1 MPPPDPLAP
10 IVQALSFI
18 AVPNPA
24 LQTPP
29 QSPDD
34 WTSGGATATD
44 AAFYIPAQT
53 LLGLVLG
60 ASSDLTLLG
69 NGINT
74 ALTGIAAALASLAG
88 DIGQLAAVEAEA
100 TTVLA
105 GLQSVLGLVQP
116 FAPQAAAG
124 ELQSASSLFGQL
136 GTLLNDLPDLAVAAA
151 ELAELSQQLTAAAPL
166 FPAS

>member
-29 QSPDD
+29 QTPDS
-34 WTSGGATATD
+34 WTSGGSTATD
-44 AAFYIPAQT
+44 AALYTTAQT

-60 ASSDLTLLG
+60 ASNDLTLLG

-74 ALTGIAAALASLAG
+74 ALTGIAAALASMAG
-88 DIGQLAAVEAEA
+88 DIGQL
-100 TTVLA
+100 
-105 GLQSVLGLVQP
+105 
-116 FAPQAAAG
+116 AAAG
-124 ELQSASSLFGQL
+124 ELQSASTLFGQL

-151 ELAELSQQLTAAAPL
+151 EMAEISQQLTAAAPL